1 MGAAIRFLTT
11 LAAMIAAAPAWAED
25 DGPFA
30 RFDAWRDELGKAGYT
45 LSIVEQSAVVGN
57 VSGGSRRGADYEG
70 LTTASLAIDAKTAFG
85 WETGQFQISAYW
97 VHGRSLSADNLKIL
111 QFVSETEADRS
122 LRLWELWYQQPV
134 FDGALEVRFGEQS
147 ADQEFMV
154 SDNSSLLLNAAMGWP
169 ALPGADLYA
178 AGPSYPLAS
187 PGLRFK
193 MQPAEGL
200 TLLAAVYDDNP
211 PGGPFNNDSQLRG
224 AEASGLRFNLGTGAF
239 VIAEL
244 QYATKM
250 PLPGTYKFGA
260 WYDSGAFPDQ
270 RFDNSG
276 LSLANPASSGIARM
290 HRGNYSIYALAD
302 QTIVPA
308 DDNGARQ
315 VNAFLRLMGAPRDRN
330 LVSFSVDAGARV
342 IAPFGDKGGAFGIG
356 YGLAQISGRAA
367 ALDRDTGF
375 FTGTPY
381 PVRSTEQFIEITY
394 QASIADGWQLQPD
407 FQYVFNPGGGIPN
420 PNLPSRRI
428 KDEAVLGLK
437 AIVTF

>member
-1 MGAAIRFLTT
+1 MGATVKIMLM
-11 LAAMIAAAPAWAED
+11 AAATIVAAPAWAED
-25 DGPFA
+25 AGLFTA
-30 RFDAWRDELGKAGYT
+30 FDAWRGGLAEKGYT
-45 LSIVEQSAVVGN
+45 LSVTEQSEVLGN
-57 VSGGSRRGADYEG
+57 VSGGVHRGADYDG
-70 LTTASLAIDAKTAFG
+70 LTTAILAIDAKTAFG
-85 WETGQFQISAYW
+85 WDAGQFQVSGYW
-97 VHGRSLSADNLKIL
+97 IHGRSLSADNLGTL
-111 QFVSETEADRS
+111 QFASETEAQRS
-122 LRLWELWYQQPV
+122 LRLWELWYQQAV
-134 FDGALEVRFGEQS
+134 FDGAAELRIGQQS

-154 SDNSSLLLNAAMGWP
+154 SDNSSLFLNAAMGWP
-169 ALPGADLYA
+169 AVPGADLYA
-178 AGPSYPLAS
+178 AGPSYPLSS
-187 PGLRFK
+187 PALRLK
-193 MQPAEGL
+193 LQPAEGI

-224 AEASGLRFNLGTGAF
+224 AEASGLRFNFGTGAF
-239 VIAEL
+239 GIVEL
-244 QYATKM
+244 QYAAKM
-250 PLPGTYKFGA
+250 PLPGTYKIGG

-276 LSLANPASSGIARM
+276 VSLANPLSSGIARM

-302 QTIVPA
+302 QTVVPA
-308 DDNGARQ
+308 DDNGARE
-315 VNAFLRLMGAPRDRN
+315 VNLFVRLMGAPADRN

-356 YGLAQISGRAA
+356 YGLARISSRAA

-394 QASIADGWQLQPD
+394 QIEVVKGWQLQPD